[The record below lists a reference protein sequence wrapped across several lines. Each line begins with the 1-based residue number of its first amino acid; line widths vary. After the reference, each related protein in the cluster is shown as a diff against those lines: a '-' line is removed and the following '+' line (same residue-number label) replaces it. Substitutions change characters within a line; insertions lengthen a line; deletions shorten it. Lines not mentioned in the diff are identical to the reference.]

1 MKKGKMF
8 LAAPSPA
15 LNKPDVSGSL
25 KFLVQILQKTD
36 EIFLPSRLGFIG
48 ASCPVCCQYFDGTEK
63 YIPSTK
69 KLLPKNLRGFK
80 QMPKVFDNKKQA
92 NDAIKEAK
100 KSDVAFRETN
110 KLYEIVPI
118 EIFNCH

>member
-15 LNKPDVSGSL
+15 LNKLDVSGSL
-25 KFLVQILQKTD
+25 KFLVQILQKND

-63 YIPSTK
+63 YISKHEKVITK
-69 KLLPKNLRGFK
+69 KLARIKT
-80 QMPKVFDNKKQA
+80 
-92 NDAIKEAK
+92 DAQSI
-100 KSDVAFRETN
+100 
-110 KLYEIVPI
+110 
-118 EIFNCH
+118 